1 MAKRI
6 EALLPIKKVISKDFL
21 ILSELQEMLGRL
33 NHINQMCNFLR
44 GFMFPLYIDL
54 SELLNVNS
62 N

>member
-21 ILSELQEMLGRL
+21 ILSEMQEMLGRL
-33 NHINQMCNFLR
+33 NHINQMSNFLR